1 MLEVQ
6 LSDDLNRLVSGLDV
20 DWEASKSENLPF
32 PIAYALT
39 RLHQEDYPWDLVMAG
54 VLNALLKYMAALGV
68 SDYLQGDGEPDFDV
82 NDAVKQ
88 LARPMSEG
96 KWLDIIRKCAK
107 YKGPR
112 VITEFPEVWAD
123 LEEGRYWAKLS
134 SPEFS
139 AQTGRQGLLS
149 NLITLRNRVYAHG
162 GWALTSEEKTQVG
175 DQVVPLIRAV
185 VHVLQPLLSYEVAQT
200 FTESRPPRTLV
211 LRGVGSFK
219 EIVSPPE
226 AGDASCFLLNREG
239 AFAMQLHPI
248 AFASRPEKQH
258 RPTMLDE
265 ESEMYVLNNLE
276 RRRIPVY
283 LGLGGGQSRREDLS
297 EPLSDAL
304 KEKRVWENRQ
314 DIELDSVVSFLGTKT
329 AAQLVSLEENGL
341 FEEATYVERPEC
353 EDLLRQFIADTESQ
367 ALFLSGR
374 SGGGKTATVLHLV
387 DERVQRNEATML
399 IRALELPT
407 GIVKPHAFERW
418 LTAALGYTGKFKQ
431 ILQRCQADGHGQFV
445 LIVDGL
451 NEFTA
456 AGRDSSLLFRAIN
469 TFLAAHEE
477 EHALKVIMTSR
488 EDMLNVFLPGRK
500 LPLDVDESLYFR
512 PHGQDYASIDPLSAS
527 EAREILNRSGIPTDR
542 IDALLRRDA
551 SSLRNPRILRQI
563 ALGALGPEDLKDLD
577 ERGITSRFID
587 RRLGRDRQL
596 RKTLLELV
604 ELMGKVRDQTV
615 SEDVLAEKSP
625 KLSARLQAEGG
636 QMITTLRELG
646 MVQVTEQVNEDG
658 DPTWSIALAHDALFD
673 ALHARQQ
680 RSLLTSSVLTTLT
693 IFGVIAIVVIFL
705 ARNMH
710 NIFYA
715 SFDAEGIRNDI
726 SLKVERL
733 DLPAASKVELH
744 AACRALHKMHEAWVT
759 TIITTFTTTA
769 WRASTAIGVPIALLM
784 LLDNIGCHVLRRRD
798 GRAPRLIYYDLARQQ
813 RNLKR
818 LHWVITPT
826 AIAVVAW
833 SIVRVIRVEDPRDQ
847 REIIQAMW
855 PLVVLGAGMSFLLP
869 WLSYARGRAIA
880 AGTDLL
886 KEARLSPESLKNDVC
901 DSVKRQV
908 FVTIVCIFLWVAL
921 DVRLSSFMPNNW
933 QAQIRTDARSILST
947 VDMASLSRKGL
958 DKVSPLSDALGQQ
971 NDGRP
976 EELIGFLEQNLP
988 GAISAEG
995 PAFCAAVRLCLVA
1008 MVLLVFAVSTVDYF
1022 VFRWLARKYYTGIGG
1037 ATPHDQEE
1045 APS

>member
-6 LSDDLNRLVSGLDV
+6 HSDDLSQLVSCLDA
-20 DWEASKSENLPF
+20 DWEASDFENLPF

-39 RLHQEDYPWDLVMAG
+39 RLRQEDYPWDLVMAG

-68 SDYLQGDGEPDFDV
+68 SDYLQGAGEPDFDV

-107 YKGPR
+107 YQGPR
-112 VITEFPEVWAD
+112 VITEFPDVWAN

-139 AQTGRQGLLS
+139 TQTERQGLLS
-149 NLITLRNRVYAHG
+149 SLITLRNRVYAHG
-162 GWALTSEEKTQVG
+162 GWTLSSEEKSQVG
-175 DQVVPLIRAV
+175 NQIVPLLRAV
-185 VHVLQPLLSYEVAQT
+185 IHVLQPLLSYDVVQT

-226 AGDASCFLLNREG
+226 AGASSCFLLKSTG
-239 AFAMQLHPI
+239 AFAMPLHPI
-248 AFASRPEKQH
+248 AFASRPAKQH
-258 RPTMLDE
+258 RPTLLDE

-276 RRRIPVY
+276 RRQVPVY

-297 EPLSDAL
+297 ESLSDAL

-329 AAQLVSLEENGL
+329 AAQLVSLEENRL
-341 FEEATYVERPEC
+341 FEVATYVERPEC
-353 EDLLRQFIADTESQ
+353 EDLLRQFIADKGSQ

-374 SGGGKTATVLHLV
+374 SGGGKTAAVLHLV

-563 ALGALGPEDLKDLD
+563 ALGALGADDLKDLD

-658 DPTWSIALAHDALFD
+658 DPTWSIALVHDALFD
-673 ALHARQQ
+673 ALHARQRRTKLVISVSIPFAVFGILALVVMIMNSSLQ
-680 RSLLTSSVLTTLT
+680 RSFFASWK
-693 IFGVIAIVVIFL
+693 GDL
-705 ARNMH
+705 A
-710 NIFYA
+710 
-715 SFDAEGIRNDI
+715 EL
-726 SLKVERL
+726 SLKVARL
-733 DLPAASKVELH
+733 DLPIDSKDEVQTAFRILH
-744 AACRALHKMHEAWVT
+744 GMHLAVMDKLTWT
-759 TIITTFTTTA
+759 ITTSA
-769 WRASTAIGVPIALLM
+769 WRFLAILAGPICVLM
-784 LLDNIGCHVLRRRD
+784 LLNSIRAEIAERRD
-798 GRAPRLIYYDLARQQ
+798 SRDHRILFFATEVDLRIL
-813 RNLKR
+813 RMLNF
-818 LHWVITPT
+818 
-826 AIAVVAW
+826 VVAP
-833 SIVRVIRVEDPRDQ
+833 SVFAAFTSTCVIGVGLQ
-847 REIIQAMW
+847 RRLPIGDFVHTVW
-855 PLVVLGAGMSFLLP
+855 PLLAAGCLILLAIPWVTFSYRRAVL
-869 WLSYARGRAIA
+869 

-886 KEARLSPESLKNDVC
+886 REAVLSPQATRDRLRGCVFIQLLLTVFLVYSSYIIELQTGHFLPNSWKATVRMEARK
-901 DSVKRQV
+901 
-908 FVTIVCIFLWVAL
+908 T
-921 DVRLSSFMPNNW
+921 
-933 QAQIRTDARSILST
+933 LST
-947 VDMASLSRKGL
+947 VDMTSLRKKGL
-958 DKVSPLSDALGQQ
+958 DRVSPLSECLGEN
-971 NDGRP
+971 NDGRI
-976 EELIGFLEQNLP
+976 EEIIAAFEQKVSSPLISEPKVIRN
-988 GAISAEG
+988 I
-995 PAFCAAVRLCLVA
+995 RTA
-1008 MVLLVFAVSTVDYF
+1008 MVVIWLVILVLFTGHCIVLRS
-1022 VFRWLARKYYTGIGG
+1022 LARKYY
-1037 ATPHDQEE
+1037 
-1045 APS
+1045 SSC